1 MAVVSALW
9 HSSRVTGWVS
19 LGLLTAAMVTGTG
32 AARRF
37 TVRRRPRVSV
47 TAIHRRLSLLSGV
60 VLCAHVLSAVS
71 FSDGAG
77 IRWVDVVVPFV
88 AAYSRFWLGLGTV
101 AVDLYLAVVVSS
113 VVRGRLPVRVW
124 RTIHWSSFGLFPL
137 AVAHGFGIDGI
148 DTTLGWVLLVI
159 AVLAAFAV
167 LN

>member
-1 MAVVSALW
+1 MAVVSVLW

-19 LGLLTAAMVTGTG
+19 LALLTAVMVTGTG

-47 TAIHRRLSLLSGV
+47 TVTHRRLSLLSAVAVG
-60 VLCAHVLSAVS
+60 AHLVGAVS
-71 FSDGAG
+71 YSDGAG
-77 IRWVDVVVPFV
+77 VRWVDLVVPFM

-101 AVDLYLAVVVSS
+101 AVDLFVAVVVSS
-113 VVRGRLPVRVW
+113 VVRRRMPVRVW
-124 RTIHWSSFGLFPL
+124 RMIHWSSFGLFPL

-148 DTTLGWVLLVI
+148 DTTLGWVLLII
-159 AVLAAFAV
+159 AALGAFAV

>member
-1 MAVVSALW
+1 MAVVSVLW
-9 HSSRVTGWVS
+9 HSSRVTGWLS

-47 TAIHRRLSLLSGV
+47 TVIHRRVSLLSAV
-60 VLCAHVLSAVS
+60 VVGAHVLSAVS
-71 FSDGAG
+71 YSDGAG

-88 AAYSRFWLGLGTV
+88 AAYRRFWLGAGTV
-101 AVDLYLAVVVSS
+101 AVDLFVAVVVSS
-113 VVRGRLPVRVW
+113 VARGLLSVRVW
-124 RTIHWSSFGLFPL
+124 RLIHRSSFALFPL

-148 DTTLGWVLLVI
+148 DTTLGWVLLII
-159 AVLAAFAV
+159 AALGAFAV